1 MPRGMKM
8 TIAGISRLD
17 LRSDPA
23 VLRSWYSEPKID
35 FTSDTLEVESL
46 SRILALGRS
55 DPRSFLVLVP
65 SSADEFPLIA
75 AGHTPSPYP
84 EKFFSLPVSPS
95 PYIPSQLS

>member
-75 AGHTPSPYP
+75 AVHTRCQSR
-84 EKFFSLPVSPS
+84 
-95 PYIPSQLS
+95 